1 MIKVLVVDDDK
12 LARKGIISLIHEG
25 QYNMQVIGDVQNGR
39 AALNFLE
46 KEKAD
51 LVFADIDM
59 PEITGLELMQI
70 CKEKYPD
77 MQFVVLTFYE
87 EFQYVQQALRLGAID
102 YISKFRMESENCEE
116 LLNRIRVTLERR
128 IKNSKKITVRPV
140 PEAKKEDLTEEQ
152 WKNLVRGWKQMH
164 WVYDEDNYHR
174 LLENI
179 KGQLIPLRKLEH
191 LIISL
196 IQTIEVEM
204 GRESTFIPI
213 FEEVTEAFTWLD
225 EWRRE
230 LFDWACEQESLDKM
244 PICILKVID
253 YIRNNINLSLH
264 TEMVGGLVGMSR
276 SYFSVNFKKL
286 TGRTYHDFVQKER
299 MKCAK
304 RLLKNTDKE
313 IGAIAAE
320 VGYEDVNYFNRIFA
334 EEERCT
340 PSGFRKKCY
349 EISEHNSKQLSNL

>member
-39 AALNFLE
+39 AALTFLDNE
-46 KEKAD
+46 KVD

-59 PEITGLELMQI
+59 PEMTGLELMQV

-102 YISKFRMESENCEE
+102 YISKFRIESEDCEE
-116 LLNRIRVTLERR
+116 LLNRIRITVEGG
-128 IKNSKKITVRPV
+128 IKNNKKVTKNKVSEEK
-140 PEAKKEDLTEEQ
+140 EALTEEQ
-152 WKNLVRGWKQMH
+152 WKTLVRGWKQMY
-164 WVYDEDNYHR
+164 WVYDEDNYQR

-179 KGQLIPLRKLEH
+179 KEQTIPLRKLEH

-196 IQTIEVEM
+196 IQTIETEI
-204 GRESTFIPI
+204 GRESTVIPI
-213 FEEVTEAFTWLD
+213 FEEIPEAIKWLT

-230 LFDWACEQESLDKM
+230 LFSWTCEQESFDKM
-244 PICILKVID
+244 PICIIKAID
-253 YIRNNINLSLH
+253 YIRKNINISLH
-264 TEMVGGLVGMSR
+264 TEAVGGLVGMSR

-304 RLLKNTDKE
+304 WLLINTEKE
-313 IGAIAAE
+313 IGTIAAD
-320 VGYEDVNYFNRIFA
+320 VGYEDANYFNRIFVEDA
-334 EEERCT
+334 GCT
-340 PSGFRKKCY
+340 PVSFRKNCY
-349 EISEHNSKQLSNL
+349 KSSEHFSKH